1 MFSLCSGMS
10 SRSGCRSAPTTS
22 PWGNTVGKWPDRTC
36 HHTAEQV
43 TPPFHPGVHKI
54 GRETAA
60 KQNQIK
66 SNQSPDSCIDSYIT
80 IYIILPLLFFS
91 HSSPKPISPS
101 FAALARSTRPQSPTQ
116 FAQKRHKKKS
126 KMFQQRAAQRLL
138 TTLRPHVTRRMIAT
152 QHPKAVQATVSKGE
166 FFTSVI
172 AFSGATGVI
181 LACVTA
187 PSSSS

>member
-1 MFSLCSGMS
+1 MS
-10 SRSGCRSAPTTS
+10 SRSGCRSAPTWS
-22 PWGNTVGKWPDRTC
+22 PWGNSVGKWPDQTC
-36 HHTAEQV
+36 HQPAEQV
-43 TPPFHPGVHKI
+43 TPPAQPGVHKSAVKLLRNQARSI
-54 GRETAA
+54 NLSIKQSISRDLHRSILNDLYQTA
-60 KQNQIK
+60 
-66 SNQSPDSCIDSYIT
+66 
-80 IYIILPLLFFS
+80 
-91 HSSPKPISPS
+91 SSPLQPPLSQL
-101 FAALARSTRPQSPTQ
+101 ALKIIQCSNKAHLSTTFFKSTRTRNN
-116 FAQKRHKKKS
+116 KI

-152 QHPKAVQATVSKGE
+152 QPTKAVQATVSKGE